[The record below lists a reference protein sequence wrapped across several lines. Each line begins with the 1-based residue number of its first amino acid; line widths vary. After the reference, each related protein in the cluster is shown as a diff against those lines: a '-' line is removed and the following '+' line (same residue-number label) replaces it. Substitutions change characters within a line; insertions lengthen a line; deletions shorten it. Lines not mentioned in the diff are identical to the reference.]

1 MKGDSCPRALIRRG
15 TLIAVASATLVTA
28 ATACGSSAHRSAAAA
43 PVDLS
48 GCGTVDNGAIKILI
62 PESPEELMPGHPH
75 GSPPS
80 FGG

>member
-1 MKGDSCPRALIRRG
+1 MAL
-15 TLIAVASATLVTA
+15 LVLHTA
-28 ATACGSSAHRSAAAA
+28 AGADQQSL
-43 PVDLS
+43 VDLS
-48 GCGTVDNGAIKILI
+48 GCETVDNGAIKILI